1 MQNHFFA
8 YLSKMRWITR
18 WGMKRNAIQEN
29 VMEHSFE
36 VAVIA
41 HNLALVGRAKF
52 ERDIDPG
59 KVLAAAI
66 YHDIS
71 EALTGDLPSP
81 IKYHN
86 RKIRDAYKDVERT
99 AELEMLSTL
108 PEELRDMYEEF
119 VLHDKQS
126 DSVKVLVKAADLIA
140 SLVKCKAEVNAGNRE
155 FSKAVVDVESRLR
168 SLDLPEVDYFI
179 EHFMPSFDLTLDE
192 LITHSSAL
200 FPDSS
205 PSDERR

>member
-1 MQNHFFA
+1 
-8 YLSKMRWITR
+8 MRWIYR

-41 HNLALVGRAKF
+41 HCLAIIGKEKF
-52 ERDIDPG
+52 SSDLDPQ

-71 EALTGDLPSP
+71 EVLTGDLPSP

-86 RKIRDAYKDVERT
+86 RKIRDAYKAVERT

-108 PEELRDMYEEF
+108 PKELRGSYEEW
-119 VLHDKQS
+119 VIHEKQPES
-126 DSVKVLVKAADLIA
+126 IKKLVKAADLVA

-155 FSKAVVDVESRLR
+155 FANAITDVEQRLMAMQI
-168 SLDLPEVDYFI
+168 PEVDYFLQQ
-179 EHFMPSFDLTLDE
+179 FMPSYDLTLDE
-192 LITHSSAL
+192 LITHSEAL
-200 FPDSS
+200 FPDNADMT
-205 PSDERR
+205 DEER

>member
-1 MQNHFFA
+1 MQHHFFA
-8 YLSKMRWITR
+8 YLSKMRWIHR

-41 HNLALVGRAKF
+41 HNLALVGREKF
-52 ERDIDPG
+52 SRDIDPG
-59 KVLAAAI
+59 YVLAAAI

-86 RKIRDAYKDVERT
+86 RKIRDAYKEVEQT

-108 PEELRDMYEEF
+108 PAELRSAYEEF

-126 DSVKVLVKAADLIA
+126 DSVKVLVKAADLVA
-140 SLVKCKAEVNAGNRE
+140 SLIKCKAEVNAGNYE
-155 FSKAVVDVESRLR
+155 FSKAVSDVESRLQAME
-168 SLDLPEVDYFI
+168 LPEVDYFLS
-179 EHFMPSFDLTLDE
+179 HFMPSFDLTLDE
-192 LITHSSAL
+192 LITHSGAL
-200 FPDSS
+200 FPDSRG
-205 PSDERR
+205 SDD